1 MSRAIG
7 MIEFKT
13 TPAGITAADAMV
25 KTSEVEIVEA
35 QTVCPGKYIAIIT
48 GDLSA
53 VKAAVDTAVTTYE
66 DKCIDSFV
74 LGNPHESIFPAIY
87 GTTQVEEISALGIL
101 ETYDAASI
109 IEAADQAA
117 KTSEVEIV
125 EAQTVCPGKYIAI
138 ITGDLSAVK
147 AAVDTAVT
155 TYEDKCI
162 DSFVLGNP
170 HESIFPAIYG
180 TTQVEEISALGIL
193 ETYDAASIIEAADQ
207 AAKTAIVDLIELRIA
222 KGMCGKS
229 YMLLTGEVSAVEAS
243 IERAKE
249 LVAEKGMYMDSSVIA
264 HPDKRMID
272 TIL

>member
-1 MSRAIG
+1 MSKAIG

-13 TPAGITAADAMV
+13 TSTGVTAADAMV

-35 QTVCPGKYIAIIT
+35 QTVCPGKYMAIIT

-87 GTTQVEEISALGIL
+87 GATQVEDISALGIL

-109 IEAADQAA
+109 IE
-117 KTSEVEIV
+117 
-125 EAQTVCPGKYIAI
+125 
-138 ITGDLSAVK
+138 
-147 AAVDTAVT
+147 
-155 TYEDKCI
+155 
-162 DSFVLGNP
+162 
-170 HESIFPAIYG
+170 
-180 TTQVEEISALGIL
+180 
-193 ETYDAASIIEAADQ
+193 

-229 YMLLTGEVSAVEAS
+229 YMMITGEVSAVEAS
-243 IERAKE
+243 IDRAKE
-249 LVAEKGMYMDSSVIA
+249 LVAAKGMYLDSSVIA
-264 HPDKRMID
+264 HPDRRMID
-272 TIL
+272 SIL